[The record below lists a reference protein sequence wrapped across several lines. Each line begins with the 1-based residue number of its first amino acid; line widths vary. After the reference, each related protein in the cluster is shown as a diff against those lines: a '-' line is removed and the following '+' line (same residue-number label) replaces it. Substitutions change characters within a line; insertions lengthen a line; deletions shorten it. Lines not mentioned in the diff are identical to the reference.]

1 MVETRVDVQVDTP
14 IPLAAVA
21 AVAGA
26 AVVAWLVTGVAAAA
40 PVVAV
45 GGLTVTAAVC
55 DARTG
60 RIPNGLVLTGLAVVA
75 FAWGIVAAADGR
87 PMGELAGDLAA
98 GALLGGAP
106 VLFAV
111 WLVAPGLVGGGDWK
125 LLAVCGLALG
135 YLAPLAA
142 VAMVVVG
149 FGSAIVV
156 AAVVRRRYVV
166 LGPLLAAGYVVAV
179 IVTLAQPTLFGSA
192 YR

>member
-87 PMGELAGDLAA
+87 PMGALAGDLAA